1 MARRSGR
8 PSTALLSRDGIVD
21 CAYRLMREE
30 PLDRVSLA
38 RIAAELG
45 VRTPSLY
52 NHVDGWDELLNGV
65 RGRVIEQ
72 FDLSGFGHQPWR
84 AAFERWIRSYIDA
97 FATLHPTA
105 CAAIA
110 VLPMKAHPAAMA
122 MYEVVCTAMLE
133 QGLPD
138 DDVLPMLVAIESF
151 AIGSALD
158 LRAPD
163 LYTAPDAPDRYP
175 NYYRLFTDGDGNR
188 RERSVAAGVEALLD
202 ELAIRLEQPE
212 PAATAGTTRETS

>member
-8 PSTALLSRDGIVD
+8 PSTAVLSRGGIVD
-21 CAYRLMREE
+21 CAYRLMRDE

-52 NHVDGWDELLNGV
+52 NHVDGWDDLLNGV
-65 RGRVIEQ
+65 RGRIIEQ
-72 FDLSGFGHQPWR
+72 FDLSGLGHGPWR
-84 AAFERWIRSYIDA
+84 PAFERWIRSYIDA

-110 VLPMKAHPAAMA
+110 VLPMRAHPGAMA
-122 MYEVVCTAMLE
+122 MYERVCTAMLD

-138 DDVLPMLVAIESF
+138 EDVLPMLVAIESF

-163 LYTAPDAPDRYP
+163 LYTAPDGPQRYP
-175 NYYRLFTDGDGNR
+175 NYHRLFTDRDGNR
-188 RERSVAAGVEALLD
+188 RERSVAAGIEALLD
-202 ELAIRLEQPE
+202 ELAIRLRSAQPS
-212 PAATAGTTRETS
+212 TARNTRETP